1 MADLSPNEFK
11 ALQALLTHP
20 SKTEAAEAAG
30 ISVRTLQRYLAD
42 ESFQEAYRD
51 AFQDLVTDATR
62 QVQQSLSPAIKALRS
77 IVEDE
82 GENASARISA
92 ARALLEYGLRMTELS
107 DILGELRSYGIE

>member
-1 MADLSPNEFK
+1 MADLSPNEYK

-30 ISVRTLQRYLAD
+30 VSLRTLQRYLAD
-42 ESFQEAYRD
+42 EQFQAAYREAFQE
-51 AFQDLVTDATR
+51 LVTDATR
-62 QVQQSLSPAIKALRS
+62 QVQQSLSPAIRALRS
-77 IVEDE
+77 IVEDD

-107 DILGELRSYGIE
+107 DILGEMQSFGVE